1 MPRWV
6 HTLLRLTPVVA
17 GTSAAAIVGL
27 VVFRQIVP
35 QSALQPSSDSVGN
48 YLQTLGGI
56 YAVLLAFV
64 VYVVWGQYND
74 ARTCVDR
81 EAAALVD
88 LHRTASGLPVVSRDA
103 IQRGLRD
110 YVDAVLADEWE
121 ALTHGDEATIER
133 VGERLDPVWHAVHA
147 CAPATECQQAVF
159 SEVLSRFNDLM
170 DLRTS
175 RLTAARARA
184 PRTLRILLYLGA
196 TITIGSMYLM
206 AFDALWLHAVVTG
219 ALAGAIAHI
228 LFLIEDLD
236 SAFAGDWQVAKAPFL
251 RARKN
256 FQRAVHLLET
266 STGSRPAA

>member
-1 MPRWV
+1 MLR
-6 HTLLRLTPVVA
+6 TLIRLTPVVA
-17 GTSAAAIVGL
+17 GVSLVSVLGL
-27 VVFRQIVP
+27 ILFRQLVP
-35 QSALQPSSDSVGN
+35 VSALAASSDSVGN

-74 ARTCVDR
+74 ARMYVDR

-88 LHRTASGLPVVSRDA
+88 LHRTASGLPVCTRDT

-110 YVDAVLADEWE
+110 YVDAVLAHEWQ
-121 ALTHGDEATIER
+121 ALAEGDEATIER
-133 VGERLDPVWHAVHA
+133 VGERLDPVWQAVHA
-147 CAPATECQQAVF
+147 CNPTSECQHCVY
-159 SEVLSRFNDLM
+159 SEVLTRFNDLT

-175 RLTAARARA
+175 RLTSARARA
-184 PRTLRILLYLGA
+184 PRTLRLLLYLGA
-196 TITIGSMYLM
+196 FITIGSMYLM
-206 AFDALWLHAVVTG
+206 AFDVLWLHALVTG

-236 SAFAGDWQVAKAPFL
+236 GAFAGDWQVAKAPYL

-256 FQRAVHLLET
+256 FQRDIHLLAVEA
-266 STGSRPAA
+266 SGSRPAA